1 MIACIRLPYFA
12 ATVHRRDQPTVTDEP
27 LILFRH
33 QGRRCRVVAVCAQ
46 AEASGAQPGMSLSRA
61 RALCPE
67 AQLLPILTSRAQ
79 QALGDLLLALTDFSA
94 RLEAEGDAIQT
105 AAVVIDLGRLYPEQG
120 TAIAAQII
128 EKLRTRGFEASIGL
142 AANRF
147 TAHVAAAT
155 ASAGQPTL
163 VPLGEEAAFLAP
175 LPVSWLPLDAEQARR
190 LDLLGLRHI
199 GQIAALP
206 RAALVEQFGTA
217 GRRLHQLAQGL
228 APGMA
233 QGADDSRVARFT
245 PPVVLGASRQFDV
258 ALDNRL
264 LIDGVLGA
272 LAAELAAQLDGQAS
286 RTVTLVVGLERG
298 GEQEAQAR
306 LPNPVGQGI
315 GLLRELQKL
324 FDRLPINSGVLSL
337 SAQAGDL
344 APVVA
349 RQLSLFDMPPAHSP
363 GQRLIDLA
371 ACYRQARFFRVV
383 PVEQPLLELRFRLEP
398 VDVA

>member
-12 ATVHRRDQPTVTDEP
+12 ATVHRLDQPAVTDEP

-67 AQLLPILTSRAQ
+67 AQQLPILTSRAQ

-94 RLEAEGDAIQT
+94 RLEAEGDATQT
-105 AAVVIDLGRLYPEQG
+105 AAVVVDLGRLYPEQG
-120 TAIAAQII
+120 TSIAAQII
-128 EKLRTRGFEASIGL
+128 DRLRTRGFEASVGL

-147 TAHVAAAT
+147 TAHVAAT
-155 ASAGQPTL
+155 TTPNGQPAL

-199 GQIAALP
+199 GQIAGLP

-228 APGMA
+228 APG
-233 QGADDSRVARFT
+233 ADDSRIARFT
-245 PPVVLGASRQFDV
+245 PPVVLSASRQFDV

-272 LAAELAAQLDGQAS
+272 LAAELAAQLDGQAC

-298 GEQEAQAR
+298 NEQEAQAR
-306 LPNPVGQGI
+306 LPNPVSQGI

-324 FDRLPINSGVLSL
+324 FDRLSIRSGVLSL

-349 RQLSLFDMPPAHSP
+349 RQLSLFDMPPAHNP